1 MAYYVYKV
9 SANKRLEYLDEFE
22 GYREARRFT
31 RAQRAELDAGA
42 DAMVRMI
49 FAPGREQAER
59 LLKEIRDA
67 RPLGEDA

>member
-9 SANKRLEYLDEFE
+9 FANKRLEYLDEFD
-22 GYREARRFT
+22 GYREARAFT
-31 RAQRAELDAGA
+31 RARRTELASDDGA
-42 DAMVRMI
+42 IVRMI

-59 LLKEIRDA
+59 LLREVREA